1 MFDWNLHNMMKFL
14 PLLLIHCANLHNMV
28 KLSLKQFRAGSNR
41 NNPDIVLQN
50 MVKLSKVIKGL
61 PTSSI
66 SSQFKSTK
74 SITLR
79 MVKLL
84 IVIILDI
91 SNSFHLSNYCLYF
104 QIKVAKLKVDET
116 QISSLGGRG
125 STGETW

>member
-1 MFDWNLHNMMKFL
+1 
-14 PLLLIHCANLHNMV
+14 MV

-50 MVKLSKVIKGL
+50 IKLSKVIKVL

-79 MVKLL
+79 IVKLV
-84 IVIILDI
+84 IVIISDI
-91 SNSFHLSNYCLYF
+91 RNSFHLSDYCLYF

-116 QISSLGGRG
+116 QISNQIVTEADFCDGI
-125 STGETW
+125 